1 MVCIT
6 GRAIAKYCMS
16 WTCVNARCDGRG
28 GGGSGDQ
35 ATVGGLSREDKILEK
50 GCGRT
55 KPGLLGGMAC
65 AATFLLYHY
74 EMMSRSVGPSVC
86 NVQVVYR
93 RQTEHLY
100 VMHVLQSDQST
111 SCRVGGFVVDHRGWA
126 SNSERS
132 TALGSLM
139 PLKQSSAL
147 RDSGNCHQPEFQ

>member
-1 MVCIT
+1 MRAIFMVCII

-74 EMMSRSVGPSVC
+74 EMMSRSMGPSVC
-86 NVQVVYR
+86 NIQVAYR
-93 RQTEHLY
+93 RQTL
-100 VMHVLQSDQST
+100 SIST
-111 SCRVGGFVVDHRGWA
+111 
-126 SNSERS
+126 
-132 TALGSLM
+132 
-139 PLKQSSAL
+139 
-147 RDSGNCHQPEFQ
+147 